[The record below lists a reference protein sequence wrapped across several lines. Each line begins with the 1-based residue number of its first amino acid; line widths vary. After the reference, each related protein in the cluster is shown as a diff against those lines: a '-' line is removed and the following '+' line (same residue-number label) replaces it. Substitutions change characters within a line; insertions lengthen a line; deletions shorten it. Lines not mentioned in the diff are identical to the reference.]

1 MRRRD
6 FIGAVVAAMLPLA
19 VRAQQSERVRQIA
32 MLSEFSEAQMQ
43 PLVVAFRD
51 QLPEYLVCRL
61 WFVHVRHDA
70 ELMKQVGV
78 AAVRGTK

>member
-6 FIGAVVAAMLPLA
+6 FIGAVAAAMLPLA

-51 QLPEYLVCRL
+51 QLHRQGWKDGAFEIDLR
-61 WFVHVRHDA
+61 FAIADA
-70 ELMKQVGV
+70 AQ
-78 AAVRGTK
+78 